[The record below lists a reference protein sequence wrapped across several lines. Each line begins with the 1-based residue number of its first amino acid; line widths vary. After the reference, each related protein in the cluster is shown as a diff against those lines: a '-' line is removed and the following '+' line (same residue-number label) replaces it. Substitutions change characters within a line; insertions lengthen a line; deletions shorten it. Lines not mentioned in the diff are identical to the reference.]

1 MLIPRQSTVQHGQFA
16 GSRLAS
22 EFSRMPVYVE
32 GPFIRAM
39 TDGKLEI
46 IARDVAVIK
55 DMLSDLP
62 PHVAESI
69 MSQLGNVESN
79 AYICITIDQ
88 GDGATALAGGE
99 HTFRMKIEVGGRSI
113 CAFFDATEIA
123 SRLGLNSGDIA
134 AGYMV
139 TRISD
144 GVLVGASANLSEYVG
159 TNYFLGDKPT
169 MENYK
174 AWGKWKWIFDNMPE
188 GGVFFGKGIRAF
200 EEAMLNRGKRCRGM
214 TAGDTMQVYMRV
226 GDYLVGIYLDMNNG
240 KNALIN
246 RIAGALMLQPATQT
260 ESFRHNALDM
270 LFPLNGRAIGY
281 MSAFNNSI
289 IGNNPFAPSAWLAGW
304 LIAMIITPT
313 APVHAG
319 GVPEFSTTWT
329 RENSTSCVENAGN
342 IWFLEHWPHMLH
354 WNSKYKVSCPIDGQC
369 MLRADGVWNTAIA
382 GAMPSTF
389 NHAGRLALASVSIS
403 LHPPALQAWVAGRN
417 AIANMECASCRNT
430 VQNSAK
436 QRASAKTNISTE
448 TKKRQRNIT
457 SGVTRI
463 PVADNARTRS
473 AVSNTC
479 TGKNKIKPALT
490 ATTDKNNLH
499 NTAPEVVHIPVAD
512 NTRADRISAEGGVQN
527 PFISGKIL
535 EAEASQPYSVGLQIY
550 GIAGLPAKVLMTAE
564 LNQSKPHKTR
574 AQKITAATANDHAG
588 NMQVNKHARTALKWT
603 MLQKIR
609 PERAAKDEKTKPW
622 QLGQIANLYKKT
634 NRKY

>member
-473 AVSNTC
+473 AVSNAC

-550 GIAGLPAKVLMTAE
+550 GIVGLPAKVLMTAE

-588 NMQVNKHARTALKWT
+588 NMQVNKHARTGMKKPNLGSLGKLPT
-603 MLQKIR
+603 FIKKLIESISGRKK
-609 PERAAKDEKTKPW
+609 PKHNER
-622 QLGQIANLYKKT
+622 
-634 NRKY
+634 